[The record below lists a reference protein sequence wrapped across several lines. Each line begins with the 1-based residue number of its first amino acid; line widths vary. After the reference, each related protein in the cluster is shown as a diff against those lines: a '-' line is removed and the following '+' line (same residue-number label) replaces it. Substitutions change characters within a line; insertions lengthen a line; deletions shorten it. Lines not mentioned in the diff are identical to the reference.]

1 MLACVRCHPEQL
13 TAESVQRLESVFG
26 SPDMRQNIQKAFTQK
41 KRWPMLSELP
51 IVGGVDL
58 DDVTD
63 LVPLLIKELHE
74 MVGIHEVRERLKR
87 HRRPSVCGILAALV

>member
-1 MLACVRCHPEQL
+1 
-13 TAESVQRLESVFG
+13 
-26 SPDMRQNIQKAFTQK
+26 
-41 KRWPMLSELP
+41 MLSELP

-63 LVPLLIKELHE
+63 LVPLLIKELHG
-74 MVGIHEVRERLKR
+74 MVGIYEVRERLRR